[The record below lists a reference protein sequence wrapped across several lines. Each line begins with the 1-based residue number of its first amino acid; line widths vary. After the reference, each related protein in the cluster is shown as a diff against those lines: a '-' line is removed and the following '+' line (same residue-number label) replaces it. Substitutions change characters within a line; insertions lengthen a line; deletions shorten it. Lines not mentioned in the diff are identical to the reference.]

1 MSSRTPAGWL
11 MAFALA
17 APGIAVGLVS
27 GVFGLAA
34 VTGRPLALALA
45 PTPTSLQEAAATFDP
60 AGVVLWAR
68 GGADL
73 NRQAAVHV
81 RGFDDRP
88 VILTPLEAA
97 VLSRGP
103 DMVELLVVLGANR
116 DGATLQRLR
125 CFAARVGDQDVIDYL
140 TTLDDAPLSCG
151 EQDGPLRQ

>member
-1 MSSRTPAGWL
+1 MFWRTPPAWL

-17 APGIAVGLVS
+17 APGIAIGLVS

-34 VTGRPLALALA
+34 VTGRPLALA

-73 NRQAAVHV
+73 NRQAAVHIK
-81 RGFDDRP
+81 GFGDRP
-88 VILTPLEAA
+88 VILTPLQAA
-97 VLSRGP
+97 VISRGP

-116 DGATLQRLR
+116 DGATLPRLR

-151 EQDGPLRQ
+151 EQDGPVRR

>member
-1 MSSRTPAGWL
+1 MSSRTPSRWL

-17 APGIAVGLVS
+17 APGIAIGLVS

-34 VTGRPLALALA
+34 VTGRPLTLA
-45 PTPTSLQEAAATFDP
+45 PTPTSIQEAAATFDP
-60 AGVVLWAR
+60 AGVLLRAR

-73 NRQAAVHV
+73 NRPAAVHI
-81 RGFDDRP
+81 RGFGDRP

-97 VLSRGP
+97 VISRSP
-103 DMVELLVVLGANR
+103 DMTELLVVLGANL
-116 DGATLQRLR
+116 DKATLQRLQ

-151 EQDGPLRQ
+151 EHNGLVRE